1 MDRSI
6 ADYVKAGFTLVILGL
21 FIWLFGDAILK
32 TFQATDAVP
41 RFSEGHSVV
50 AAASAGLIAGV
61 VATQL
66 GQKGTKNGISR
77 LGRAA
82 FPIFSQDLTNILGWV
97 IVAVYALLGVLGI
110 VAWIMKSGTG
120 TAGDPNLVPDLV
132 RNLASFVLAL
142 IIGVVARVYDINE
155 PT

>member
-1 MDRSI
+1 MGRSI

-32 TFQATDAVP
+32 TFQATDTVP

-50 AAASAGLIAGV
+50 AAASAGLIAGI

-82 FPIFSQDLTNILGWV
+82 FPILSQDLTSILGWV

-142 IIGVVARVYDINE
+142 IIGVVARVYDISE